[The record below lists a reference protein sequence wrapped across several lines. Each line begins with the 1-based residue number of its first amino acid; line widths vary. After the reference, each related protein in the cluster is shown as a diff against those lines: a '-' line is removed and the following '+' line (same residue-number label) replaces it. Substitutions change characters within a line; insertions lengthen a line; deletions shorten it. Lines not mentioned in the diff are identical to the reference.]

1 MAKIE
6 FCDVSVTYTMS
17 TQLQVFRLYEVRK
30 ETLQEDLP
38 QKNIEGTLALEDVN
52 LVVLDG
58 ETLVVLGPSGS
69 GKSTLLRVASGLIND
84 YSGKV
89 LYDGEDVTEIEPKD
103 RYIGMVFQNF
113 ALYPHFNNQG
123 NLSLFFKLNKINDE
137 ETRARIQYT
146 ADLMGIG
153 FNDLL
158 PRKPGTLSGGE
169 KQRVAIA
176 RAIVRRPKLFLMD
189 EPLSSLD
196 AKLRAQTRIEIKRLL
211 RKFGITTIYVTHD
224 QVEAIALADRIVIM
238 RAGKIEQ
245 VGTYSELMRSP
256 ANSFVA
262 GFFGTPPMCLLEG
275 CKVDGEQLFIGSQAL
290 DLPGN
295 IRERIRPGQIVTLGF
310 RSENVEITTSMPATD
325 RIFLT
330 GVVDALEADFV
341 NHAQRVYA
349 NTDGKTFSGIYGSM
363 TGPGVGEMVHAI
375 IDPEAL
381 YYFDEATGL
390 RL

>member
-6 FCDVSVTYTMS
+6 FCNVSVTYTLTS
-17 TQLQVFRLYEVRK
+17 QLQVFRLYEVRK

-38 QKNIEGTLALEDVN
+38 QKNEEGTLALEDVN
-52 LVVLDG
+52 LVALDG

-84 YSGKV
+84 YGGKV
-89 LYDGEDVTEIEPKD
+89 LYDGEDVTNIEPKD

-123 NLSLFFKLNKINDE
+123 NLSLFFKLNKIDDE
-137 ETRARIQYT
+137 ETRARIQFT

-153 FNDLL
+153 FNELL

-245 VGTYSELMRSP
+245 VGTFSELMRTP
-256 ANSFVA
+256 VNTFVA
-262 GFFGTPPMCLLEG
+262 GFFGTPPMCLMEG
-275 CKVDGEQLFIGSQAL
+275 CKVDGEYLNIGVQTL
-290 DLPGN
+290 LLPDD
-295 IRERIRPGQIVTLGF
+295 IRVKTHPGQLITLGF
-310 RSENVEITTSMPATD
+310 RSENVEITTSLPGTD
-325 RIFLT
+325 RIILT
-330 GVVDALEADFV
+330 GVVDALEPDFV

-349 NTDGKTFSGIYGSM
+349 NADGKTFSGMYGSM
-363 TGPGVGEMVHAI
+363 AGIGIGEMVHAI
-375 IDPEAL
+375 IDPNAL
-381 YYFDEATGL
+381 YFFDESTGL